1 MNLSLFDNN
10 KSQSKKLYWLHKDQ
24 IESHNEYL
32 KFMWLQFNSRNPRP
46 SMTTATDNYAITSN
60 DESSTDALL
69 HDKDPLLE
77 NEGDHHSKQQPQQ
90 ISLLYAEKNV

>member
-1 MNLSLFDNN
+1 
-10 KSQSKKLYWLHKDQ
+10 
-24 IESHNEYL
+24 
-32 KFMWLQFNSRNPRP
+32 
-46 SMTTATDNYAITSN
+46 MTTATDNYAITSN